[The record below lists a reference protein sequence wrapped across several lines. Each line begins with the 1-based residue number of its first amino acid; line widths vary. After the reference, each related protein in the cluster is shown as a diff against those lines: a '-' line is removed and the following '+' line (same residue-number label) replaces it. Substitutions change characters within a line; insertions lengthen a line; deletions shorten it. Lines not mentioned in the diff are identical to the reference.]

1 MRLMAHRTILI
12 VDDGAGFRRL
22 ARKLL
27 ESEGYEVVGEAP
39 DGDSAVQAARD
50 LGPDVVLLDINL
62 PDCNGFELAPR
73 LAGAQPD
80 AAIIITSTREGAELD
95 GLARR
100 SGARGFVPKAELSA
114 AAIGELL
121 E

>member
-1 MRLMAHRTILI
+1 MARTILI

-22 ARKLL
+22 ARRLL

-39 DGDSAVQAARD
+39 DGHSALRAARE
-50 LGPDVVLLDINL
+50 LGPDVVLLDVNL
-62 PDCNGFELAPR
+62 PDCNGFDLSSR
-73 LAGAQPD
+73 LADAQPGAQ
-80 AAIIITSTREGAELD
+80 IIITSTREGAELD

-100 SGARGFVPKAELSA
+100 RGACGFVPKAELSV

>member
-1 MRLMAHRTILI
+1 MARTILI

-39 DGDSAVQAARD
+39 DGDSAVRAARE
-50 LGPDVVLLDINL
+50 LGPDVVLLDVNL
-62 PDCNGFELAPR
+62 PDCNGFELAPQ
-73 LAGAQPD
+73 LSEVQPD
-80 AAIIITSTREGAELD
+80 AAIIITSTREGEELD
-95 GLARR
+95 GMARR
-100 SGARGFVPKAELSA
+100 SGARGFLPKADLSV

-121 E
+121 A

>member
-1 MRLMAHRTILI
+1 MARTILI

-39 DGDSAVQAARD
+39 DGDSAVRAARELD
-50 LGPDVVLLDINL
+50 PDVVLLDVNL
-62 PDCNGFELAPR
+62 PDCNGFDLSPVLADAQP
-73 LAGAQPD
+73 GAQ
-80 AAIIITSTREGAELD
+80 IIITSTREGDGLD
-95 GLARR
+95 GLARQR
-100 SGARGFVPKAELSA
+100 GARGFLPKAELSV

>member
-1 MRLMAHRTILI
+1 
-12 VDDGAGFRRL
+12 
-22 ARKLL
+22 
-27 ESEGYEVVGEAP
+27 
-39 DGDSAVQAARD
+39 VQAARD
-50 LGPDVVLLDINL
+50 LDPDVVLLDINL
-62 PDCNGFELAPR
+62 PDCNGFDLAPR

-80 AAIIITSTREGAELD
+80 AAIIITSTREGAELH

>member
-1 MRLMAHRTILI
+1 MARTILI
-12 VDDGAGFRRL
+12 VDDGASFRKL

-39 DGDSAVQAARD
+39 DGNSAVRAARELD
-50 LGPDVVLLDINL
+50 PDVVLLDVNL
-62 PDCNGFELAPR
+62 PDCNGFELTPR
-73 LAGAQPD
+73 LATAQPG
-80 AAIIITSTREGAELD
+80 AAIIITSKREGDELD

-100 SGARGFVPKAELSA
+100 SGARGFLPKAELSV

>member
-1 MRLMAHRTILI
+1 MARTILI

-27 ESEGYEVVGEAP
+27 EADGYEVVGEAP
-39 DGDSAVQAARD
+39 DGQSGLLAARE
-50 LGPDVVLLDINL
+50 LGPDVVLLDVNL
-62 PDCNGFELAPR
+62 PDCNGFDLAPR
-73 LAGAQPD
+73 LADSQPD
-80 AAIIITSTREGAELD
+80 TAIILTSTRDGDELD

-100 SGARGFVPKAELSA
+100 RGARGFLPKAELSV

>member
-1 MRLMAHRTILI
+1 MARTILI

-27 ESEGYEVVGEAP
+27 EAEGYEVVGEAP
-39 DGDSAVQAARD
+39 DGDSAVRAARE
-50 LGPDVVLLDINL
+50 LGPDVVLLDVNL
-62 PDCNGFELAPR
+62 PDCNGFDLAPR
-73 LAGAQPD
+73 LSDARPGAQ
-80 AAIIITSTREGAELD
+80 IIITSTREGVELD

-100 SGARGFVPKAELSA
+100 RGARGFLPKADLSV